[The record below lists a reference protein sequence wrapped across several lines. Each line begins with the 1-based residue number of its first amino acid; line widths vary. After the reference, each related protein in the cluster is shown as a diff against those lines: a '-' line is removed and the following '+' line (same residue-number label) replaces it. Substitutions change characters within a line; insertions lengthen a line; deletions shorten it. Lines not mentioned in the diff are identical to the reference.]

1 VPGPDLGREADQG
14 QELAVSAP
22 AASALAS
29 VALSWRTYYLRQPAV
44 IRDGF
49 WLAARMQCR
58 INAAARR
65 RYARTALELFTALL
79 PDRQRIQ
86 GRDHP
91 DTLAARHNIAL
102 WTGKAGRAR
111 DLFAALPPNVERV
124 LAADHPEL

>member
-1 VPGPDLGREADQG
+1 LV
-14 QELAVSAP
+14 
-22 AASALAS
+22 
-29 VALSWRTYYLRQPAV
+29 
-44 IRDGF
+44 
-49 WLAARMQCR
+49 
-58 INAAARR
+58 
-65 RYARTALELFTALL
+65 TALL

-91 DTLAARHNIAL
+91 DTLATRHNIAL